1 MRDAQSGTASSSRSS
16 RTCRQSVV
24 TRCLAA
30 SHSRCSASE
39 GRTYANPYRVAQAA
53 AARKE
58 QKQVGWYHFLWLGNL
73 QAQAEYFIRCAQP
86 KPGDIVACDWETTTV
101 GTVPSCADKD
111 AFPAADADGGGQQ
124 RCGEIRMP
132 PCRVVEGRVRDVR
145 GPAHSLV
152 QVEASS
158 AEGVMVMAPEQR
170 CGMVRLARGG
180 S

>member
-1 MRDAQSGTASSSRSS
+1 M
-16 RTCRQSVV
+16 V

-145 GPAHSLV
+145 GAGPQPRPGGGVVGGGRHGDGSR
-152 QVEASS
+152 
-158 AEGVMVMAPEQR
+158 AEVRHGPPCQR
-170 CGMVRLARGG
+170 RQLKFRAAVIA
-180 S
+180 